1 MSKFKFRET
10 LLASTIIAGMS
21 FASPAFAQDA
31 DDPAGTTP
39 PPGTTSAPAP
49 SDEDTPTDGVQP
61 AAGQD
66 AAEETS
72 QGDIVVTGTL
82 INNPNLV
89 SSSPVTVVGQ
99 EELELRQTNVAEELL
114 RDLPGVAPSI
124 GSAVNNG
131 NGGASYADLRGLG
144 NHRNLVL
151 LDGVRIVP
159 SNFIGRVDLNNIP
172 LALVERVDMLTG
184 GASTTY
190 GADAV
195 SGVVNFITRSDFAG
209 MELGA
214 SSQITEQG
222 DGHIFRADVTV
233 GANFD
238 DGRGNAVLS
247 SATRR
252 RIPSIRARVTS
263 RSSTIPR
270 PRAIPAVRARPFPAR
285 FTRPGLGQNTIVPDA
300 RHHSALCRR
309 DRRLQLQPVQHL
321 PDAVRALQ
329 HLRRRPL

>member
-1 MSKFKFRET
+1 MGGGRSCARCTLLNTKGTQMSKFKFRET

-21 FASPAFAQDA
+21 FATPAFAQDA

-49 SDEDTPTDGVQP
+49 SAEDTPTDGVQP

-82 INNPNLV
+82 IKNPNLV

-99 EELELRQTNVAEELL
+99 EELQLRQTNVAEEIL

-172 LALVERVDMLTG
+172 LALVERVDTLTG
-184 GASTTY
+184 GAATTY

-195 SGVVNFITRSDFAG
+195 SGVINFITRSDFAG
-209 MELGA
+209 MEIGA
-214 SSQITEQG
+214 SSQITQRG
-222 DGHIFRADVTV
+222 DGHIFRVDATV

-247 SATRR
+247 IGYQQSDPVYQGARR
-252 RIPSIRARVTS
+252 FSV
-263 RSSTIPR
+263 
-270 PRAIPAVRARPFPAR
+270 
-285 FTRPGLGQNTIVPDA
+285 NN
-300 RHHSALCRR
+300 
-309 DRRLQLQPVQHL
+309 
-321 PDAVRALQ
+321 
-329 HLRRRPL
+329 